1 MDFEELLLMLSE
13 GGVKF
18 IVVGGVACAFNGFV
32 RATDDL
38 DILIEASHK
47 NITLMLKILKGW
59 GKGYAKELEIA
70 DFPVSPGAI
79 RLIED
84 FPLDIFTMLNEK
96 TFEELLPESKIS
108 DQGIIYLDRKALVEI
123 KKKSYR
129 EKDKIDV
136 LALEKIEETTSVEN

>member
-1 MDFEELLLMLSE
+1 MDFEELLLMLAE

-38 DILIEASHK
+38 DILIDASEK
-47 NITLMLKILKGW
+47 NITKMLKILKGW
-59 GKGYAKELEIA
+59 GKGYADELEIS
-70 DFPVSPGAI
+70 DFPVSSGAI

-96 TFEELLPESKIS
+96 TYEELLPGSGVS
-108 DQGIIYLDRKALVEI
+108 GQGICFLDRKTLMEI
-123 KKKSYR
+123 KKNSYR

-136 LALEKIEETTSVEN
+136 LALEKIENTMSSKK